1 MTSALQ
7 KSLSIIVP
15 VYNTEEQLPRCMG
28 GLLAQMPSDCELILI
43 DDGSSDS
50 SGSLCDSYS
59 EDPRVTVRHQSNKG
73 VSAARNLGM
82 ELATGEYIWFVDSD
96 DWIPEG
102 AIDAV
107 LDGLAKTDVDLLCFA
122 ENKVL
127 GSGEVLEYLP
137 GPDLGHGPEDGPLV
151 LGDQLYPHSHVF
163 RKPLCHDLK
172 FDETLSLLEDRQFFY
187 QLWLRAEKVASIDKA
202 LYCYVVDRR
211 ESAVNN
217 QSVEKLLGAQRVAK
231 EIYLSERALGRP
243 DPAYSSYVVFTLM
256 ALSRCGREHGIDC
269 DFKALRSELLSYAG
283 DSRTLSSGVRFRFS
297 LVKASPHLFNLAC
310 RIKEAL

>member
-1 MTSALQ
+1 MTSAPQ

-15 VYNTEEQLPRCMG
+15 VYNTEEQLPRCVD
-28 GLLAQMPSDCELILI
+28 GLLAQMSGECELILI
-43 DDGSSDS
+43 DDGSFDS
-50 SGSLCDSYS
+50 SGLLCDSYG
-59 EDPRVTVRHQSNKG
+59 EDPGVTVRHQPNKG

-82 ELATGEYIWFVDSD
+82 ELATGKYIWFVDSD
-96 DWIPEG
+96 DWVPEG

-107 LDGLAKTDVDLLCFA
+107 LGVLAKTDVDLLCFA

-127 GSGEVLEYLP
+127 GNGEVLEYLP
-137 GPDLGHGPEDGPLV
+137 GPDLRHGPEDGPLV

-163 RKPLCHDLK
+163 RKALCHNLR
-172 FDETLSLLEDRQFFY
+172 FDEALSLLEDRQFFY
-187 QLWLRAEKVASIDKA
+187 QLWLRAEKVVSIDEA

-243 DPAYSSYVVFTLM
+243 DPAYSSYVLFTLM
-256 ALSRCGREHGIDC
+256 ALSRCGREHGVDR
-269 DFKALRSELLSYAG
+269 DFRALRSELLNYAG
-283 DSRTLSSGVRFRFS
+283 DSRTLRRGLRFRFS
-297 LVKASPHLFNLAC
+297 LVKVSPHLFNLAC